1 MPDGQEIAVKRLS
14 EESKQGL
21 HELKNELLS
30 IAKLQHR
37 NLVKL
42 IGACLDGDDKL
53 LVYEYIPKKSLDAF
67 IFGTEV
73 STLFYYSKHFGLT
86 NTSCTDFITTLFFK

>member
-14 EESKQGL
+14 EGSKQGL
-21 HELKNELLS
+21 RELKNELLLV
-30 IAKLQHR
+30 AKLQHR

-42 IGACLDGDDKL
+42 IGACLNGEDKL

-67 IFGTEV
+67 IFGTGV
-73 STLFYYSKHFGLT
+73 STYFLIPSKLWI
-86 NTSCTDFITTLFFK
+86 DKYWLY